1 MELGRISAVI
11 GASNSGKTE
20 LLRDLLRLTV
30 NLDLRKSEADTPNE
44 AELPLILRDLEFQ
57 SHLTPDE
64 LMRGLPGIGE
74 RPQESKVLSGLG
86 PMLNG
91 PKLLNVQ
98 PEVWSILQ
106 RPTLLASTTQRSR
119 LAELLQL
126 RVAYSDVMTRKESLQ
141 ATAACSPS
149 DTHANLLQALHF
161 AAPEIHAELDAS
173 YFEITRSLHIKLDDT
188 KRVQLA
194 LRVAEQF
201 PESSTDP
208 CEAIREMEMIPGIE
222 QQSEG
227 HQAIVAIVLGM
238 LLGQGRLH
246 LLNDPAVFLDPLLA
260 RRLGQWIARNA
271 ERLNCQVIVAT
282 DSEAFLA
289 GLFSGNEDVSVIR
302 TQRDRVSS
310 RCDYFSTSDIASLY
324 KSPFFSEHE
333 LVGILFTGRAIVLQD
348 ATEATFYK
356 TIALRQDGEVTVS
369 FVNAHGRQNISF
381 MAKLLRDVGI
391 PICVVADWSS
401 LDSRNNLESLVKSVT
416 GELPLQA
423 WYSTRDKLEQQIG
436 CRWSRASLSIAS
448 REVEDFLD
456 RMSDENGLETP
467 SRPNGALK
475 SDESVLDWEMLCQVG
490 IDAVNDDFRPWL
502 EQLFDELQEV
512 GIFIVPIGQLQGWL
526 DFGADMSKPDWFFNA
541 MSELEM
547 SECPTNLELFVSR
560 MIDYLITRQ
569 AAPSNPF

>member
-1 MELGRISAVI
+1 MHLGRISAVV

-44 AELPLILRDLEFQ
+44 AEIPLILRDLEFQ

-91 PKLLNVQ
+91 PKLLTVQ

-149 DTHANLLQALHF
+149 DTHANMLQALHF

-201 PESSTDP
+201 PETSTDP
-208 CEAIREMEMIPGIE
+208 CEAIHEMEIIPGIE

-246 LLNDPAVFLDPLLA
+246 LLDDPAVFLDPLLA

-271 ERLNCQVIVAT
+271 ERLNCQVIAAT

-289 GLFSGNEDVSVIR
+289 GLFSGKEDVSVIR
-302 TQRDRVSS
+302 TQRDRARS
-310 RCDYFSTSDIASLY
+310 RCDYFSTSDIASLC
-324 KSPFFSEHE
+324 KSPFVSEHE

-369 FVNAHGRQNISF
+369 FVNAHGRQNVSF

-391 PICVVADWSS
+391 PICAVADWNS
-401 LDSRNNLESLVKSVT
+401 LDSRSNLESLVKSVT

-436 CRWSRASLSIAS
+436 RRWSRESLSIAS

-456 RMSDENGLETP
+456 RMSDENGLKTP

-512 GIFIVPIGQLQGWL
+512 GIFIVPTGQLQGWL

-560 MIDYLITRQ
+560 MIDYLITNQ
-569 AAPSNPF
+569 AALPSPF